1 MTFWITAAL
10 LTLILAA
17 LLLRAV
23 MRRGGALRSAAE
35 ADLGL
40 YRDQLAEVER
50 DAERGTISAAE
61 AERSRIEISRRI
73 LDADRA
79 AKARGASAARGP
91 LFVPVLA
98 VLALLGGAFWLY
110 RDVGAPGYPDL
121 PIADRIERAKALRAD
136 RPSQAEAEAKATLP
150 AAPAPDPAYA
160 ELLERLRKAV
170 AANPNDLTG
179 QQLLARNEAK
189 VGNFAAAAQAQ
200 RKVIQIVGKNAT
212 ADDYATLSDLYVQA
226 TGGYVSPEA
235 EEAAGEA
242 LARDPKNGT
251 ARFFVGLM
259 WAQTGRPDLAFEF
272 WRALLEDGPE
282 DAPWIAPIRDQ
293 IGLLASAAGV
303 RYMPPPPPG
312 APMAGALKG
321 PSAEDVAAAAD
332 MSSEDRMAMIRGMVG
347 QLSERLYSEG
357 GSVGEWARLISSLGV
372 LGDTDKAKE
381 AWDKAQA
388 AFAGQEDALSA
399 LRTAAEQ
406 AGVGG

>member
-23 MRRGGALRSAAE
+23 MRRGAGLRSAAE

-73 LDADRA
+73 LDADRVL
-79 AKARGASAARGP
+79 KDRGAGAVRGP
-91 LFVPVLA
+91 LFVPAFA
-98 VLALLGGAFWLY
+98 VLALLGGSFWLY

-121 PIADRIERAKALRAD
+121 PIADRIERAKVLRAD
-136 RPSQAEAEAKATLP
+136 RPSQAEAEAKADLP
-150 AAPAPDPAYA
+150 AVTPPDAKYA
-160 ELLERLRKAV
+160 ELMERLRTAV

-189 VGNFAAAAQAQ
+189 LGNFSAAIAAQK
-200 RKVIQIVGKNAT
+200 KVIEIAGADAT
-212 ADDYATLSDLYVQA
+212 ATDYATLADLSILA
-226 TGGYVSPEA
+226 AGGYVSPEA
-235 EEAAGEA
+235 EAAAGEA

-259 WAQTGRPDLAFEF
+259 WAQTGRPDLAFDF
-272 WRALLEDGPE
+272 WRALLEEGPE
-282 DAPWIAPIRDQ
+282 HAPWIAPIRDQ
-293 IGLLASAAGV
+293 IGMLASAAGV

-321 PSAEDVAAAAD
+321 PSADDVAAAAD
-332 MSSEDRMAMIRGMVG
+332 MSTEDRMEMIRGMVG

-357 GSVGEWARLISSLGV
+357 GSVEEWARLISSLGV
-372 LGDTDKAKE
+372 LGDTEKAKE
-381 AWDKAQA
+381 AWDKAQV

-399 LRTAAEQ
+399 LRAAAEQ

>member
-10 LTLILAA
+10 LTLVLAA
-17 LLLRAV
+17 FLLRAV
-23 MRRGGALRSAAE
+23 IRRGAGLRSAAE

-40 YRDQLAEVER
+40 YRDQLAEVAR

-73 LDADRA
+73 LDADRVL
-79 AKARGASAARGP
+79 KDRGAGAARGP
-91 LFVPVLA
+91 LLVPVFA

-121 PIADRIERAKALRAD
+121 PIADRIERAKVLRAD

-179 QQLLARNEAK
+179 EQLLARNEAK

-200 RKVIQIVGKNAT
+200 RKVIEIVGKNAT
-212 ADDYATLSDLYVQA
+212 ADDYATLSDLYVLA

-235 EEAAGEA
+235 EAAAGEA

-251 ARFFVGLM
+251 ARFYVGLM

-293 IGLLASAAGV
+293 IGMLASAAGV

-312 APMAGALKG
+312 APMADTLKG
-321 PSAEDVAAAAD
+321 PTTGDVAAAAD
-332 MSSEDRMAMIRGMVG
+332 MSTEDRMQMIRGMVG
-347 QLSERLYSEG
+347 QLSDRLYSDG
-357 GSVGEWARLISSLGV
+357 GSVEEWARLISSLGV
-372 LGDTDKAKE
+372 LGDTEKAKE
-381 AWDKAQA
+381 AWDKAQV
-388 AFAGQEDALSA
+388 AFAGQDDALSA
-399 LRTAAEQ
+399 LRAAAEQ
-406 AGVGG
+406 AGIGG

>member
-23 MRRGGALRSAAE
+23 MRRGAGLRSAAE

-73 LDADRA
+73 LDADRV
-79 AKARGASAARGP
+79 AKARGTSAVRGP

-357 GSVGEWARLISSLGV
+357 GSVEEWARLISSLGV